1 MDYINYIV
9 SFIFKQNNKYE
20 EYDNIIKKIEKN
32 KINYKLYDDIVMH
45 SFDNYCDEITS
56 IKENIKVFENFTALH
71 I

>member
-45 SFDNYCDEITS
+45 
-56 IKENIKVFENFTALH
+56 
-71 I
+71 